1 MKTPKTLRSR
11 ITFTKIFMLL
21 VILWL
26 ALLTKYAVD
35 SRDIQHIQAK
45 NDSEIIYKLMLKSAD
60 QQQKIDALNR

>member
-35 SRDIQHIQAK
+35 SRDIQQIQAK